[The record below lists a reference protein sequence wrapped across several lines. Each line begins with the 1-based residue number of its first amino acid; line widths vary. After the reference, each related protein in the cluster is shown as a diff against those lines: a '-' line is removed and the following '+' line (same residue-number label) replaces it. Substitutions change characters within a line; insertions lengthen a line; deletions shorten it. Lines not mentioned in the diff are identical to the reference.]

1 MADTVQ
7 KGDIGTKILVD
18 CDEDLTG
25 FVSGIIYYRK
35 PGGAKGSWTAL
46 REGVLNKIYFVTTL
60 VTDLDVVG
68 TWCLQS
74 YADLGPGKKWRGT
87 KSTELVVEANC

>member
-1 MADTVQ
+1 MADTAQ

-35 PGGAKGSWTAL
+35 TGGAKGSWTAT
-46 REGVLNKIYFVTTL
+46 REVGENKIYFVTT
-60 VTDLDVVG
+60 VATDLDVAG

-74 YADLGPGKKWRGT
+74 YVDLGPG
-87 KSTELVVEANC
+87 